1 MTKTIAS
8 ESSTNKKYFLDIDDD
23 GNAVQCSC
31 PDRQHRSYK
40 PCCKHMS
47 GFNAEVA
54 KAETFL
60 ALKERF
66 DVRSQAARDAD
77 RTSYLYYEMSLG
89 L

>member
-1 MTKTIAS
+1 MTKTLTS
-8 ESSTNKKYFLDIDDD
+8 PDSGKTYFLDIDDET
-23 GNAVQCSC
+23 GHAAQCSC

-77 RTSYLYYEMSLG
+77 RTAYLYYEMNLG